1 MRVGILG
8 GGQLGR
14 MLALAGYPLGVRFRH
29 LGSPQDTSAREVAE
43 HVNAAY
49 EDTDALARFAEGLD
63 VVTYESENVPLDAV
77 RFLSGHVPVLPS
89 IAALQA
95 SQDRLNEKLTFAEL
109 GIPTAPYAAVN
120 SFDELSDAAP
130 RIGYP
135 GILKTRRMGYDGKG
149 QFVLRSSKELEMAWD
164 RLHSEGLIL
173 EGLVPFDRELSII
186 AVRGRSGET
195 VFYPLV
201 ENVHADGILRISYA
215 PARDAEELQSVAE
228 DYATRV
234 LDALDYV
241 GVLAIE
247 LFQAGAQLIAN
258 EMAPRVHNSGHW
270 TIEGAETSQFE
281 NHVRA
286 VLGYPLGDVS
296 PIGHSAMINVI
307 GRIPD
312 TAHVLQHRDAHLHM
326 YGKAARPGRK
336 LGHITMRGDDASA
349 VRKRAEVLR
358 REIAEPPAKHPT
370 AVSSGDATFYED

>member
-43 HVNAAY
+43 HINAAY
-49 EDTDALARFAEGLD
+49 EDTEALGRFAEGLD
-63 VVTYESENVPLDAV
+63 VVTYESENVPVEAV
-77 RFLSGHVPVLPS
+77 QFLSARVPVLPS
-89 IAALQA
+89 LAALQA
-95 SQDRLNEKLTFAEL
+95 SQDRLNEKLAFAEV

-120 SFDELSDAAP
+120 SFEELKEAAP

-135 GILKTRRMGYDGKG
+135 GVLKTRRMGYDGKG
-149 QFVLRSSKELEMAWD
+149 QFVLRSPDELQMAWE

-186 AVRGRSGET
+186 AVRGRNGET
-195 VFYPLV
+195 MFYPLV
-201 ENVHADGILRISYA
+201 ENMHADGILRVSYA
-215 PARDAEELQSVAE
+215 PAPHAEELQSIAE
-228 DYATRV
+228 DYATRI
-234 LDALDYV
+234 LDSLDYV

-286 VLGYPLGDVS
+286 ILGYPLGDVA
-296 PIGHSAMINVI
+296 PIGHCAMINVI

-312 TAHVLQHRDAHLHM
+312 TAGVLQNRDAHLHM

-336 LGHITMRGDDASA
+336 LGHITLRGSDERL
-349 VRKRAEVLR
+349 VRKRAEELR
-358 REIAEPPAKHPT
+358 RQIAEPIAKHPT
-370 AVSSGDATFYED
+370 GGSVAFYED

>member
-14 MLALAGYPLGVRFRH
+14 MLALAGYPLGIRFRH
-29 LGSPQDTSAREVAE
+29 LGSAQDTSAREVAE

-49 EDTDALARFAEGLD
+49 EDTDALAHFAQGLD
-63 VVTYESENVPLDAV
+63 VVTYESENVPVEAV
-77 RFLSGHVPVLPS
+77 QFLSQHVPVMPS
-89 IAALQA
+89 LAALRA
-95 SQDRLNEKLTFAEL
+95 SQDRLHEKLAFAEL
-109 GIPTAPYAAVN
+109 GVPTAPYAPVN
-120 SFDELSDAAP
+120 SFEELQDAAP

-135 GILKTRRMGYDGKG
+135 SILKTRRMGYDGKG
-149 QFVLRSSKELEMAWD
+149 QFVLRRPDELPMAWE
-164 RLHSEGLIL
+164 RLHAEGLIL

-195 VFYPLV
+195 MFYPLV
-201 ENVHADGILRISYA
+201 ENVHADGILRVSFA
-215 PARDAEELQSVAE
+215 PAPHAEEIQSLAE

-247 LFQAGAQLIAN
+247 LFHTGAQLIAN

-286 VLGYPLGDVS
+286 ILGYPLGDTA
-296 PIGHSAMINVI
+296 PIGHCAMVNII
-307 GRIPD
+307 GRIPA
-312 TAHVLQHRDAHLHM
+312 TPQVLEHRDAHLHL

-336 LGHITMRGDDASA
+336 LGHITLRGDDEGK
-349 VRKRAEVLR
+349 VRKRAEELR

-370 AVSSGDATFYED
+370 AVGDATFYED

>member
-29 LGSPQDTSAREVAE
+29 LGSAQDTSAREVAE

-49 EDTDALARFAEGLD
+49 EDTDALTRFADGLD
-63 VVTYESENVPLDAV
+63 VVTFESENVPLEAV
-77 RFLSGHVPVLPS
+77 QFLSQHLPVLPS
-89 IAALQA
+89 LAALRA
-95 SQDRLNEKLTFAEL
+95 AQDRLHEKLTFAEL
-109 GIPTAPYAAVN
+109 GVPTAPYAQVD
-120 SFDELSDAAP
+120 SFEDLQDAAP

-149 QFVLRSSKELEMAWD
+149 QFVLRRPDELQMAWD

-173 EGLVPFDRELSII
+173 EGLIPFDRELSII
-186 AVRGRSGET
+186 AVRGRNGET
-195 VFYPLV
+195 LFYPLV
-201 ENVHADGILRISYA
+201 ENVHADGILRVSYA
-215 PARDAEELQSVAE
+215 PARDAEEVQSIAE

-247 LFQAGAQLIAN
+247 LFQVGAQLIAN

-286 VLGYPLGDVS
+286 VLGYPLGDTT
-296 PIGHSAMINVI
+296 PIGYCAMINII
-307 GRIPD
+307 GRIPSA
-312 TAHVLQHRDAHLHM
+312 AHVLKHRDAHLHL
-326 YGKAARPGRK
+326 YGKSARPGRK
-336 LGHITMRGDDASA
+336 LGHITLRGDDERA
-349 VRKRAEVLR
+349 VRKRAEELR
-358 REIAEPPAKHPT
+358 REIAEPLAKHPT
-370 AVSSGDATFYED
+370 SEAAFYED